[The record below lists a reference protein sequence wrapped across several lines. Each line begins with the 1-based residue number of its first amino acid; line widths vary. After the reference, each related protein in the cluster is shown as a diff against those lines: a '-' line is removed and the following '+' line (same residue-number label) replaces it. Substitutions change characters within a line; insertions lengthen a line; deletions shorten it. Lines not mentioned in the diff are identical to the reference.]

1 MQPARLRQEWRN
13 APRKTASR
21 MRNYLPLIASL
32 ANRPE
37 KKFFQSVLQHTEI
50 LLVTLKG
57 GLVLVSSV
65 KCPRPEC
72 LDAAAILAEP
82 GVPGASIAENP
93 DARVIVVGQA
103 NATSVSNR

>member
-1 MQPARLRQEWRN
+1 
-13 APRKTASR
+13 

-37 KKFFQSVLQHTEI
+37 KKVFPECASAYGN
-50 LLVTLKG
+50 TLSYAER
-57 GLVLVSSV
+57 GLVLASSV

-93 DARVIVVGQA
+93 DARVRVVGQA